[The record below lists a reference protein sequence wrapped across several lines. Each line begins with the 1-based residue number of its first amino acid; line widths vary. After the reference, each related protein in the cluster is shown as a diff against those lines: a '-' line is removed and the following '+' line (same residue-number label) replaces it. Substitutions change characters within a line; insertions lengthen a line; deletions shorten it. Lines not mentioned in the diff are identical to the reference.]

1 MYVYINGR
9 IHLEDL
15 PTGLIDHLLSEILQV
30 DSDLAA
36 WAVPRRWFHDH
47 LRVLSRH
54 PGPKPE
60 APHLKSQHQMVGNT
74 SKDYL
79 TKCKWQNG
87 SAQSF
92 GICVVEVDQRT
103 TNSMVLASQPASQP
117 PDSTDGCTCKT
128 IAERR
133 LHFLMDCLQCV
144 SAISCRPLMHYI
156 FIQILTFRTSNYPIY
171 PRSEGFSTLNHPP
184 IYPNL
189 ENDQRAEDLNW
200 SHPWWGFEI
209 INYRGS
215 GYFVK
220 WFPKDLRK
228 RSWLHHGESAQT
240 MPSFS
245 TDVFFFVSA
254 WHQRRRALRGIDFT
268 GLESDDRMNFSR
280 LVQFQKKARESDPV
294 QRRTVRFDHPQLLV
308 TIREEQ
314 KHPK

>member
-36 WAVPRRWFHDH
+36 CAVPRRWFHDH

-54 PGPKPE
+54 PGPKSE

-74 SKDYL
+74 SKDYP
-79 TKCKWQNG
+79 TKYKWQNG

-92 GICVVEVDQRT
+92 GVCVVEVDQRT
-103 TNSMVLASQPASQP
+103 TKSMVLASQPASQP
-117 PDSTDGCTCKT
+117 PDASTDGCKCKLLLNEGYIFWW
-128 IAERR
+128 IA
-133 LHFLMDCLQCV
+133 FSV
-144 SAISCRPLMHYI
+144 SAQFPVGLWCTI

-171 PRSEGFSTLNHPP
+171 PRSEGFSTLNRPP
-184 IYPNL
+184 ICPNL

-215 GYFVK
+215 GYFCQVISEGSSQK
-220 WFPKDLRK
+220 IMIASQWISPNNAIFF
-228 RSWLHHGESAQT
+228 HGR
-240 MPSFS
+240 
-245 TDVFFFVSA
+245 VFFSYPRGTSGVARWGVLTSRGSKVTIA
-254 WHQRRRALRGIDFT
+254 WTSLGWCSSKRRRANRIRCSVGWW
-268 GLESDDRMNFSR
+268 GL
-280 LVQFQKKARESDPV
+280 
-294 QRRTVRFDHPQLLV
+294 
-308 TIREEQ
+308 TI
-314 KHPK
+314 PNC